1 MIGGERVMALVTAR
15 GGSKRLPGK
24 NLRPLSGRPMIAWT
38 VAAATASRH
47 VDRVVLSSDDPAIMA
62 AAVAAGC
69 EVPFVRPAALAADD
83 TPSAAVVRHALAT
96 LDDPC
101 EWLVLLQ
108 PTSPLRTA
116 ADIDGCLE
124 LAHRSGAPSAVSV
137 TEMEKPVRFQFWL
150 TAQGTL
156 QPVLGGSVSE
166 TVQGLAG
173 PSNCAHILN
182 GAVYAVRTEHFLRTG
197 LLFDDD
203 SLAYAMPR
211 HRSVDIDTE
220 QDFLLAELLVPCHN
234 SVTG

>member
-1 MIGGERVMALVTAR
+1 MIGSERVMALVTAR

-24 NLRPLSGRPMIAWT
+24 NLRPLGGRPMIAWT
-38 VAAATASRH
+38 VAAAKASCH
-47 VDRVVLSSDDPAIMA
+47 IDRVVLSSDDPDIMA

-69 EVPFVRPAALAADD
+69 EVPFIRPAPLAADD
-83 TPSAAVVRHALAT
+83 TPSAAVVHHALTT

-116 ADIDGCLE
+116 SDIDGCLE
-124 LAHRSGAPSAVSV
+124 LAHRSGASSAVSV
-137 TEMEKPVRFQFWL
+137 TEMEKPVHFQFWL

-166 TVQGLAG
+166 AVKSLAG
-173 PSNCAHILN
+173 SSKHAHTLN
-182 GAVYAVRTEHFLRTG
+182 GAVYVVRVEHFLRTG
-197 LLFDDD
+197 LLFDDA

-211 HRSVDIDTE
+211 QRSVDIDTE
-220 QDFLLAELLVPCHN
+220 QDFLLAELLVSCHN
-234 SVTG
+234 SVGS